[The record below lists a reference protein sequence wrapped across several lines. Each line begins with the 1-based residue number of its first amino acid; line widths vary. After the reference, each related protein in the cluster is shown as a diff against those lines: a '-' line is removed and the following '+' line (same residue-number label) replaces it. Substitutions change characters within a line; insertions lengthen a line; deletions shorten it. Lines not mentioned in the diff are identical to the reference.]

1 LAIWEEREDG
11 MAQRKDCIKSLLC
24 SFEPEVSVSGVVTA
38 WDFIDPEL
46 SKIFKRTIEINT
58 VREFLGHR
66 SSRKKVLQ
74 EFRKNLLSIGEKKQD
89 PTQM

>member
-1 LAIWEEREDG
+1 LSA
-11 MAQRKDCIKSLLC
+11 
-24 SFEPEVSVSGVVTA
+24 VVTA
-38 WDFIDPEL
+38 WDFIDPAL
-46 SKIFKRTIEINT
+46 SKIFKRRIEINT

-74 EFRKNLLSIGEKKQD
+74 EFRKSLLSVGEKNQD